1 MISIYKTIE
10 DDMVVLDKI
19 EEGCWISAIHP
30 NEEELSFLQEE
41 TGIDLDDLRAPLDD
55 EERSR
60 IELEDGYNMIL
71 VDIPSLDEKDRYVKT
86 KFGFYHALDLT
97 GQRAFVV
104 PAAGKEDV
112 SAVQICFDLH
122 KAQIFKAC
130 FQFGHGDL
138 IFAADVDAPQKSDIP
153 IHSLK
158 LLIFCVSCHNF
169 KLKNVCFF

>member
-60 IELEDGYNMIL
+60 IELEDGYNMIWWTFL
-71 VDIPSLDEKDRYVKT
+71 RLMRKT
-86 KFGFYHALDLT
+86 GMSRFLL
-97 GQRAFVV
+97 AF
-104 PAAGKEDV
+104 
-112 SAVQICFDLH
+112 I
-122 KAQIFKAC
+122 
-130 FQFGHGDL
+130 
-138 IFAADVDAPQKSDIP
+138 
-153 IHSLK
+153 
-158 LLIFCVSCHNF
+158 
-169 KLKNVCFF
+169 

>member
-30 NEEELSFLQEE
+30 NEEELTFLEEE

-71 VDIPSLDEKDRYVKT
+71 VDIPSLDEKDRYLHDKGAYHYDLSGRIT
-86 KFGFYHALDLT
+86 GF
-97 GQRAFVV
+97 
-104 PAAGKEDV
+104 E
-112 SAVQICFDLH
+112 SIC
-122 KAQIFKAC
+122 K
-130 FQFGHGDL
+130 
-138 IFAADVDAPQKSDIP
+138 P
-153 IHSLK
+153 
-158 LLIFCVSCHNF
+158 
-169 KLKNVCFF
+169 